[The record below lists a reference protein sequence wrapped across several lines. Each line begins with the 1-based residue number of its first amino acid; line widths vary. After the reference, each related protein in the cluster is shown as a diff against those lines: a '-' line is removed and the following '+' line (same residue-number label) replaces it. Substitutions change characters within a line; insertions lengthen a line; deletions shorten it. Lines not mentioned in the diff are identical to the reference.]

1 MNTNR
6 NTNDNTPVEII
17 DIDELEKEE
26 PEDSTVNTQDY
37 GDDISDTT
45 PQEAEEL
52 INEEEKGKRHPEF

>member
-1 MNTNR
+1 MNQK
-6 NTNDNTPVEII
+6 TNDDAPVEII
-17 DIDELEKEE
+17 NIDELEKEE

-52 INEEEKGKRHPEF
+52 INEEENRHGRPEF